1 MAKNRKQSFLIS
13 VLEVENVR
21 IMYHPETKR
30 SRRFGFITFCNESSV
45 KAAMDE
51 GEQHVL
57 DGKVLDVKHA
67 FKRSNE
73 VGGVPPVT
81 RTK

>member
-1 MAKNRKQSFLIS
+1 
-13 VLEVENVR
+13 
-21 IMYHPETKR
+21 MYHPETKR